1 MRRRNLSLSRLY
13 WQQFYLLLH
22 DLGADLQFATYCAY
36 RGRLETAFL
45 AAELASAAAA
55 DTRPQSQQGKLQDAA
70 DQPAAGAPVTAEG
83 GIRCHVSAVACTGM
97 VLFFSAKLAM
107 AGTESNDCRGA

>member
-1 MRRRNLSLSRLY
+1 MTWGLVM
-13 WQQFYLLLH
+13 
-22 DLGADLQFATYCAY
+22 QFATYCAY

-70 DQPAAGAPVTAEG
+70 QQPAASTTAVPASAAG
-83 GIRCHVSAVACTGM
+83 GDCCHVSAVARTGM
-97 VLFFSAKLAM
+97 VLIFSAKLAM
-107 AGTESNDCRGA
+107 AGKESSNTCGV